1 MPRIA
6 SSAADDRG
14 RATAIAGAAAVMR
27 LLAGWSV
34 RQPGGSA
41 VHRARMSSAGPYVD
55 ADDDSNPANVARRR
69 RKLGVL
75 WRLRALMAPYLWR
88 FVLAVSTLLAASAI
102 SLVYPQAARYAVDVG
117 MRAGTVATLDRVVL
131 GLIVVFL
138 VHSALIWLRHYSM
151 SWLGERVV
159 ADLRALVVDRVMTLP
174 LGWFH
179 ERRTGELVGRLS
191 SDVTV
196 VEGVVGSELS
206 LALRNGVQLLGG
218 LVLLFVI
225 DVRLTVMMLTV
236 VPPIVLS
243 AIYFGGKLRV
253 MSRRVQD
260 ELAKVSGHVQE
271 AVGAIQTVQS
281 FVRERDEAQRYRQ
294 GVEGAFQRM
303 MTLVRWRSSFW
314 ATTSAATYTGIA
326 VVIWLGGRAMIRGDL
341 TAGDLTSFFLYTFM
355 VAGALGEMA
364 GLWAGL
370 QRAAGATERLFA
382 VVDTVPELR
391 DPEQPVP
398 LPAGRGALAFANV
411 SFAYPARPTQPV
423 LRDVSFQVAPGEVV
437 ALVGPSGAGKSTIL
451 SLLFRFYDVN
461 AGEILVEGVDV
472 RQLRLGE
479 LRRALAMVAQE
490 PVLFSGTLRANLA
503 YGCPDATQEQ
513 IEAAARDA
521 NAHDFIV
528 GFPDGYDTMIGERG
542 TKLSGGQKQRVAIA
556 RALLANPR
564 VLILDEATS
573 NLDAESEALVQGALA
588 RLMKGRTTIVVAHRL
603 STVRDADRILVV
615 DGAGIAEHGTHEALM
630 ARGGVYRRLIEHQII
645 AEDRAA
651 S

>member
-1 MPRIA
+1 MT
-6 SSAADDRG
+6 S
-14 RATAIAGAAAVMR
+14 GAAY
-27 LLAGWSV
+27 LE
-34 RQPGGSA
+34 
-41 VHRARMSSAGPYVD
+41 
-55 ADDDSNPANVARRR
+55 ADDDNNPANVAKRK

-75 WRLRALMAPYLWR
+75 WRLRALMAPYRWR
-88 FVLAVSTLLAASAI
+88 FVLAVSSLLAASAI
-102 SLVYPQAARYAVDVG
+102 ALVYPQAARYAIDVG
-117 MRAGTVATLDRVVL
+117 MNAGTVSELDRIVL
-131 GLIVVFL
+131 ALIAVFV
-138 VHSALIWLRHYSM
+138 VHSGLIWLRHYSM

-159 ADLRALVVDRVMTLP
+159 ADLRGLVVDRVMTLP
-174 LGWFH
+174 LAWFH

-206 LALRNGVQLLGG
+206 MALRNAIQLAGG

-225 DVRLTVMMLTV
+225 NIRLTLLMLAV

-260 ELAKVSGHVQE
+260 ELAKVSGQVQE

-281 FVRERDEAQRYRQ
+281 FVRERDEAARYRA
-294 GVEGAFQRM
+294 GVEGAFARM
-303 MTLVRWRSSFW
+303 MSMVRWRSSFW
-314 ATTSAATYTGIA
+314 ATTTAATYIGIA

-382 VVDTVPELR
+382 VVDTVPEIR
-391 DPEQPVP
+391 DPEAPVP
-398 LPAGRGALAFANV
+398 LPAGGGAIAFERV
-411 SFAYPARPTQPV
+411 SFVYPARPTQPV
-423 LRDVSFQVAPGEVV
+423 LTDVDLQVAPGEVV

-451 SLLFRFYDVN
+451 SLLFRFYDVS
-461 AGEILVEGVDV
+461 AGRVLFEGVDV
-472 RQLRLGE
+472 RALSLSE
-479 LRRALAMVAQE
+479 LRRSLAMVAQE
-490 PVLFSGTLRANLA
+490 PVLFSGTLRDNLA

-521 NAHDFIV
+521 NAHDFIA
-528 GFPDGYDTMIGERG
+528 GFPDGYDTVIGERG

-556 RALLANPR
+556 RALLADPR

-573 NLDAESEALVQGALA
+573 NLDAESEALVQTALA

-603 STVRDADRILVV
+603 STVRDADRILVI
-615 DGAGIAEHGTHEALM
+615 DGAGIAEHGSHDTLM
-630 ARGGVYRRLIEHQII
+630 AKGGVYRRLVEHQII
-645 AEDRAA
+645 EERGA